1 MSSKETRTPKQP
13 PSSPPAPVSTEKVMQ
28 TYRLPRDLVDYL
40 KKQAQDRGLDL
51 TAFVNRIL
59 DGYRTYYGLPLAVSE
74 TLEADREALGM
85 GKLDYF
91 LHVFYRRSE
100 AIQANK
106 PGFDNP
112 TTKRR

>member
-1 MSSKETRTPKQP
+1 MPSKETRSSKQP
-13 PSSPPAPVSTEKVMQ
+13 PATPPVPVTSEKVMQ
-28 TYRLPRDLVDYL
+28 TYRLPRELVDYL

-51 TAFVNRIL
+51 TAFVNRVL

-85 GKLDYF
+85 EKLSYF
-91 LHVFYRRSE
+91 LHVFYRRGE
-100 AIQANK
+100 AVQANG

-112 TTKRR
+112 TGRRR

>member
-1 MSSKETRTPKQP
+1 MSSKETRTPRQSP
-13 PSSPPAPVSTEKVMQ
+13 PSPPAPVSTEKVMQ

-112 TTKRR
+112 TAKRR

>member
-1 MSSKETRTPKQP
+1 MSSKDTRTPKQP

-112 TTKRR
+112 TAKRR

>member
-1 MSSKETRTPKQP
+1 MSSRDTRTPKQP
-13 PSSPPAPVSTEKVMQ
+13 PPSPPASVSTEKIMQ
-28 TYRLPRDLVDYL
+28 TYRMPRELVDYM

-51 TAFVNRIL
+51 TAFVNRVL

-74 TLEADREALGM
+74 MLESDREALGM
-85 GKLDYF
+85 EKLDYF
-91 LHVFYRRSE
+91 LHVFYRRGE

-112 TTKRR
+112 AMKRR